1 MNYQGVLGLVR
12 SMERELPSYK
22 KYKFVYH
29 HHHHHHRQYQD
40 ANLIVR
46 EKVRIVGISPLF
58 VNTELVGSVSV
69 SSLSLSLLLIVSIF
83 FVITF
88 KLIIAS
94 SLKLVYQLNQI

>member
-1 MNYQGVLGLVR
+1 MNKIFVNVNYQGVLGLVR

-29 HHHHHHRQYQD
+29 HHLHHHHPHHDRHYQD

-58 VNTELVGSVSV
+58 VNTELVGSCSL
-69 SSLSLSLLLIVSIF
+69 SSLS
-83 FVITF
+83 
-88 KLIIAS
+88 
-94 SLKLVYQLNQI
+94 N